1 MIGYLLDTCV
11 ISDFIKGDKE
21 TLRKIKQTPPNLL
34 SISTITSMEIEF
46 GLQLNP
52 GRAKAIAP
60 IMSAFLT
67 NIQLLSYSEADAH
80 AAAAIRANLQKR
92 GSPIGAY
99 DVLLAGCAVS
109 RGLILVSSNMRE
121 FQRISG
127 LQLENW
133 RV

>member
-11 ISDFIKGDKE
+11 ISDFVKGDKP
-21 TLRKIKQTPPNLL
+21 TLHKLKQTPPNLL

-46 GLQLNP
+46 GLQLNST
-52 GRAKAIAP
+52 RAKIIAP
-60 IMSAFLT
+60 IMSAFLA
-67 NIQLLSYSEADAH
+67 NIHLLSYSEADAH
-80 AAAAIRANLQKR
+80 AAAAIRASLQKT
-92 GSPIGAY
+92 GKPIGAY

-121 FQRISG
+121 FERVSG

-133 RV
+133 RI

>member
-11 ISDFIKGDKE
+11 ISDFVKGDTE
-21 TLRKIKQTPPNLL
+21 TLHRIKHTAPNLL

-52 GRAKAIAP
+52 ARAKIIAP
-60 IMSAFLT
+60 VMSAILA
-67 NIQLLSYSEADAH
+67 NIHILSYSEADAH

-92 GSPIGAY
+92 GTPIGAY

-109 RGLILVSSNMRE
+109 RGLILVSSNTKE

-133 RV
+133 RS